1 MNLKTDYMGL
11 ELRNPIVAA
20 SSGLTSSPSLVKKLE
35 EAGVGA
41 VVLKS
46 LFEEQINLEAS
57 NILSSN
63 EIHNDY
69 PGAEDFILTYTK
81 SNSLNNYLN
90 LIKNSKSEVAIPVIA
105 SINCVSN
112 SDWTS
117 FARDIQNAGA
127 DAIELN
133 IYEFPSMNR
142 EVSDNYEHS
151 YIEILQ
157 SVKKIISIP
166 VAVKISR
173 YFSNIVR
180 MVDML
185 DANGADSVTVFN
197 RFWEPD
203 IDLDTLKIDSAGVMS
218 SPADM
223 APVLRWIGILAGILP
238 NVQLAASTGIHDGK
252 SVIKMLLSGAQVTQ
266 MCSTFYIN
274 GYSVP
279 ELVLKEI
286 ELFMKK
292 WGFSSIEDFRGK
304 LSYADIPSFEKYER
318 AQFMKYF
325 SDRKNK

>member
-11 ELRNPIVAA
+11 QLKNPIVAA
-20 SSGLTSSPSLVKKLE
+20 SSGLTSSVSLVKKLE

-41 VVLKS
+41 VILKS
-46 LFEEQINLEAS
+46 LFEEQINLEVS
-57 NILSSN
+57 NILGSN
-63 EIHNDY
+63 EINNDY

-81 SNSLNNYLN
+81 SNSIKNYLDLVRN
-90 LIKNSKSEVAIPVIA
+90 FKSEVNIPVIA
-105 SINCVSN
+105 SINCISN

-142 EVSDNYEHS
+142 EVKDNYEHK

-157 SVKKIISIP
+157 SVKKNVSIP

-185 DANGADSVTVFN
+185 DANGADSVTIFN

-203 IDLDTLKIDSAGVMS
+203 INLDTLEIGSASVMS
-218 SPADM
+218 SPVDM
-223 APVLRWIGILAGILP
+223 APVLRWIGILSGILP
-238 NVQLAASTGIHDGK
+238 NIQLAASTGIHDGK
-252 SVIKMLLSGAQVTQ
+252 SVIKMLLAGAQVTQ
-266 MCSTFYIN
+266 ICSTLYVN

-279 ELVLKEI
+279 ELMLS
-286 ELFMKK
+286 ELESFMKK
-292 WGFSSIEDFRGK
+292 WDFASIDDFRGK
-304 LSYADIPSFEKYER
+304 LSYADIPSFERYER

-325 SDRKNK
+325 SDRKQ

>member
-11 ELRNPIVAA
+11 TLRNPVVAA
-20 SSGLTSSPSLVKKLE
+20 SSGLTSSPTLVKKLE

-46 LFEEQINLEAS
+46 LFEEQINLEVN
-57 NILSSN
+57 NILNSN
-63 EIHNDY
+63 ELNNDY
-69 PGAEDFILTYTK
+69 PGAEEFILTYTK
-81 SNSLNNYLN
+81 SHSLKNYLN
-90 LIKNSKSEVAIPVIA
+90 LIKNSKSEVTIPVIA

-142 EVSDNYEHS
+142 EVNDNYEHS

-157 SVKKIISIP
+157 SVKKIVSIP
-166 VAVKISR
+166 IAVKISR

-180 MVDML
+180 MVDLL

-203 IDLDTLKIDSAGVMS
+203 INIDTLEIGSAGVMS

-223 APVLRWIGILAGILP
+223 APVLRWIGILSGVLP
-238 NVQLAASTGIHDGK
+238 NIQIAASTGIHDGK
-252 SVIKMLLSGAQVTQ
+252 SVIKMLLAGAQVTQ
-266 MCSTFYIN
+266 ICSTLYIN
-274 GYSVP
+274 GFSVP
-279 ELVLKEI
+279 ELILSEI
-286 ELFMKK
+286 ESFMKK
-292 WGFSSIEDFRGK
+292 WDFSSIEDFRGK

-325 SDRKNK
+325 SDRK

>member
-11 ELRNPIVAA
+11 QLKNPIVAA
-20 SSGLTSSPSLVKKLE
+20 SSGLTSSVSLVKKLE
-35 EAGVGA
+35 ESGVGA
-41 VVLKS
+41 VILKS
-46 LFEEQINLEAS
+46 LFEEQINLEVS

-63 EIHNDY
+63 EINNDY
-69 PGAEDFILTYTK
+69 PGAEDYILTYTK
-81 SNSLNNYLN
+81 SNSIKNYLN
-90 LIKNSKSEVAIPVIA
+90 LVKNSKSEVDIPVIA
-105 SINCVSN
+105 SINCISN

-142 EVSDNYEHS
+142 EVKDNYEHK
-151 YIEILQ
+151 YIDILQ
-157 SVKKIISIP
+157 SVKKNVSIP

-185 DANGADSVTVFN
+185 DANGADSVTIFN

-203 IDLDTLKIDSAGVMS
+203 INLDTLEIGSSSVMS

-223 APVLRWIGILAGILP
+223 APVLRWIGILSGILP
-238 NVQLAASTGIHDGK
+238 NIQLAASTGIHDGK
-252 SVIKMLLSGAQVTQ
+252 SVVKMLLAGAQVTQ
-266 MCSTFYIN
+266 ICSTLYVN

-279 ELVLKEI
+279 ELMLS
-286 ELFMKK
+286 ELESFMKK
-292 WGFSSIEDFRGK
+292 WDFETIDDFRGK
-304 LSYADIPSFEKYER
+304 LSYAEIPSFERYER

-325 SDRKNK
+325 SDRKQ

>member
-11 ELRNPIVAA
+11 QLKNPIVAA
-20 SSGLTSSPSLVKKLE
+20 SSGLTSSVSLVKKLE

-41 VVLKS
+41 VILKS
-46 LFEEQINLEAS
+46 LFEEQINLEVN
-57 NILSSN
+57 NIFKSN
-63 EIHNDY
+63 ELNNEY
-69 PGAEDFILTYTK
+69 PGAQDYILTYTK
-81 SNSLNNYLN
+81 SNSIKNYLN
-90 LIKNSKSEVAIPVIA
+90 LIKNSKSEVDIPVIA
-105 SINCVSN
+105 SINCISN

-142 EVSDNYEHS
+142 EVKDNYEHK

-157 SVKKIISIP
+157 SVKKNISIP

-203 IDLDTLKIDSAGVMS
+203 INLDTLEISSASVMS
-218 SPADM
+218 SPDDS
-223 APVLRWIGILAGILP
+223 APVLRWVGILSGILP
-238 NVQLAASTGIHDGK
+238 TLQIAASTGIHDGK
-252 SVIKMLLSGAQVTQ
+252 SVVKMLLAGAQVTQ
-266 MCSTFYIN
+266 ICSTLYLN

-279 ELVLKEI
+279 ELMSSEI
-286 ELFMKK
+286 ESFMKK
-292 WGFSSIEDFRGK
+292 WDFNSIEDFRGK
-304 LSYADIPSFEKYER
+304 LSYDDIPSFERYER
-318 AQFMKYF
+318 AQFMRYF
-325 SDRKNK
+325 SDRKQ